1 MFVPCAGCPARS
13 GRTLVP
19 VTAGREGALEAA
31 TGALRSA
38 DWSTAT
44 NLFRDVLKEHESG
57 DAWFGLGVASW
68 WQGEVSASLECWERA
83 FAAFRRAGEHAQA
96 VVAAFYLCLSYR
108 MSLGNEV
115 AANGWLHQAIA
126 LVDENDLAP
135 VAGWVV
141 LARAYTANDS
151 RDPAHAA
158 DLAERAIT
166 LARELG
172 DADLALCATCE
183 LGFALSAL
191 GDLDAGGALLDQAMA
206 AALGGGA
213 DDLDTVVLVSCRTI
227 AACRRAADL
236 KRAAQWIAAA
246 EGFQR
251 RNGSTHLFT
260 TCKTHHG
267 AVLFAAGDWARA
279 EAELDVA
286 LECAGSAETALRA
299 DARAV
304 LAELRI
310 AQGRLDDAQRLLGGI
325 EDEAV
330 TAVAQ
335 ARLQLA
341 AGRASVAA
349 AIVRRRLRQVANAEV
364 ERFVLLDLLA
374 EAASADG
381 LPTVDPSVVRG
392 VARAYWSRAQG
403 RVRRGA
409 GVADALGAL
418 EDALA
423 AFAAADLSYECA
435 RTRAVLADVTRGS
448 DRDVAVREAEIA
460 RSTFEQLGAARE
472 ADAMAA
478 LLRSLGVRAARA
490 APRGLPLLTRRERE
504 VLDLLAEGLSN
515 PMISERL
522 YVSRR
527 TVEHHV
533 SSVLRKLGV
542 TSRAEA
548 AAYAARTPARPP

>member
-1 MFVPCAGCPARS
+1 
-13 GRTLVP
+13 VP
-19 VTAGREGALEAA
+19 VTANTDGALEAA

-38 DWSTAT
+38 DWSTAAS
-44 NLFRDVLKEHESG
+44 LFRRVLEDNESG

-68 WQGEVSASLECWERA
+68 WQGDVSESLESWERA
-83 FAAFRRAGEHAQA
+83 FAAFRRAGDQAQA

-115 AANGWLHQAIA
+115 AANGWLQQAMT
-126 LVDENDLAP
+126 LVEENDLAP
-135 VAGWVV
+135 VAGWVL

-151 RDPAHAA
+151 HDPAVAA
-158 DLAERAIT
+158 DLAERAVA

-172 DADLALCATCE
+172 DADLAVCATCE
-183 LGFALSAL
+183 LGFALTGL
-191 GDLDAGGALLDQAMA
+191 GDLDAGGSLLDQAMA

-227 AACRRAADL
+227 TACRRAADL
-236 KRAAQWIAAA
+236 KRGAQWITAA

-279 EAELDVA
+279 EAELDLA
-286 LECAGSAETALRA
+286 LQCAGSAETALRA
-299 DARAV
+299 DAAGV

-310 AQGRLDDAQRLLGGI
+310 AQGRLDDAKRLLGGV

-341 AGRASVAA
+341 GGRASAA
-349 AIVRRRLRQVANAEV
+349 AAVVRRRLRQVGEAEV
-364 ERFVLLDLLA
+364 ERFVLLDMLA
-374 EAASADG
+374 EAAPADG
-381 LPTVDPSVVRG
+381 LPTVDAQVLSR
-392 VARAYWSRAQG
+392 VARGYWSRAQG
-403 RVRRGA
+403 RVALGA
-409 GVADALGAL
+409 VGADALGAL
-418 EDALA
+418 EDGLA
-423 AFAAADLSYECA
+423 AFAATDLTYECA
-435 RTRAVLADVTRGS
+435 RTRAVLAEATCSSDPDVG
-448 DRDVAVREAEIA
+448 VREAEIA
-460 RSTFEQLGAARE
+460 LSTFEQLGAARE

-478 LLRSLGVRAARA
+478 LLRSLGVRATRS
-490 APRGLPLLTRRERE
+490 APKGLPLLTRRERE
-504 VLDLLAEGLSN
+504 VLVLLGEGLSN
-515 PMISERL
+515 PAIGERL

-533 SSVLRKLGV
+533 SSVLRKLGL

-548 AAYAARTPARPP
+548 AAYAAPMPRDTSPTK

>member
-1 MFVPCAGCPARS
+1 
-13 GRTLVP
+13 VP
-19 VTAGREGALEAA
+19 VTANTDGALEAA

-38 DWSTAT
+38 DWSTAAS
-44 NLFRDVLKEHESG
+44 LFRRVLEDNESG

-68 WQGEVSASLECWERA
+68 WQGDVSESLESWERA
-83 FAAFRRAGEHAQA
+83 FAAFRRAGDQAQA

-115 AANGWLHQAIA
+115 AANGWLQQAMT
-126 LVDENDLAP
+126 LVEENDLAP
-135 VAGWVV
+135 VAGWVL

-151 RDPAHAA
+151 HDPAVAA
-158 DLAERAIT
+158 DLAERAVA

-172 DADLALCATCE
+172 DADLAVCATCE
-183 LGFALSAL
+183 LGFALTGL
-191 GDLDAGGALLDQAMA
+191 GDLDAGGSLLDQAMA

-227 AACRRAADL
+227 TACRRAADL
-236 KRAAQWIAAA
+236 KRGAQWITAA

-279 EAELDVA
+279 EAELDLA
-286 LECAGSAETALRA
+286 LQCAGSAETALRA
-299 DARAV
+299 DAAGV

-310 AQGRLDDAQRLLGGI
+310 AQGRLDDAKRLLGGV

-341 AGRASVAA
+341 GGRASAA
-349 AIVRRRLRQVANAEV
+349 AAVVRRRLRQVGEAEV
-364 ERFVLLDLLA
+364 ERFVLLDMLA
-374 EAASADG
+374 EAAPADG
-381 LPTVDPSVVRG
+381 LPTVDAQVLSR
-392 VARAYWSRAQG
+392 VARGYWSRAQG
-403 RVRRGA
+403 RVALGA
-409 GVADALGAL
+409 VGADALGAL
-418 EDALA
+418 EDGLA
-423 AFAAADLSYECA
+423 AFAATDLTYECA
-435 RTRAVLADVTRGS
+435 RTRAVLAEATCSSDPDVG
-448 DRDVAVREAEIA
+448 VREAEIA
-460 RSTFEQLGAARE
+460 LSTFEQLGAARE

-478 LLRSLGVRAARA
+478 LLRSLGVRATRS
-490 APRGLPLLTRRERE
+490 APKGLPLLTRRERE
-504 VLDLLAEGLSN
+504 VLVLLGEGLSN
-515 PMISERL
+515 PAIGERL

-533 SSVLRKLGV
+533 SSVLRKLGL

-548 AAYAARTPARPP
+548 AAYAARMPRDTAPTT